1 MGCHRTILVTLCFLL
16 AGCGTHVRGEG
27 QPTFTP
33 AHERR
38 CSDFVNSAGIIVRKY
53 DANGDGVLDRRE
65 WKIAVDDFVK
75 TASESGVPV
84 SSLEQSHM
92 LGDFDL
98 VDKNRDGRVQAN
110 ELAVGEG
117 PVSAFLGSCARSSFK
132 N

>member
-1 MGCHRTILVTLCFLL
+1 LL
-16 AGCGTHVRGEG
+16 AGCGIHVRGQE

-38 CSDFVNSAGIIVRKY
+38 CRDFVNSAGMIIRKY
-53 DANGDGVLDRRE
+53 DVNGDGVLDRRE
-65 WKIAVDDFVK
+65 WKIGVDDFVK
-75 TASESGVPV
+75 RASESGVPV

-110 ELAVGEG
+110 ELALGEG
-117 PVSAFLGSCARSSFK
+117 PVSALLESCARSGFK